1 MKEDWKFQ
9 RRRARLV
16 EELREKGITSERVL
30 AAIGKVERQHFVDPA
45 FLSRA
50 YHDEALPIGL
60 KQTISQPFTVAYQS
74 QTLNPQ
80 RDERILEIGTG
91 SGYQAA
97 VLCEMGARV
106 YTIERVR
113 GLYEHTA
120 PLLRSLGYRSNCR
133 FGDGMAG
140 WESMGPFDG
149 IIVTAGAS
157 DVPDSLLRQLKL
169 PDGMK
174 PGGRMVIP
182 VGGRDKQMMTYIVRM
197 GEEEFDRIEME
208 AFRFVPLLGNTD

>member
-16 EELREKGITSERVL
+16 EELREKGISNERVL
-30 AAIGKVERQHFVDPA
+30 RAIGTVQRQHFVDPA
-45 FLSRA
+45 FLARA
-50 YHDEALPIGL
+50 YHDEALPIGM

-74 QTLNPQ
+74 QVLDPKPG
-80 RDERILEIGTG
+80 ERILEIGTG

-97 VLCEMGARV
+97 VLCEMGVRL

-120 PLLRSLGYRSNCR
+120 PLLRSLGYRANCR
-133 FGDGMAG
+133 FGDGMLG

-149 IIVTAGAS
+149 IIVTAGAL
-157 DVPDSLLRQLKL
+157 DVPDSLLKQLKL
-169 PDGMK
+169 PEGMK

-182 VGGRDKQMMTYIVRM
+182 VGGREQQMMTYILRM
-197 GEEEFDRIEME
+197 GEDEFDRVEME
-208 AFRFVPLLGNTD
+208 AFRFVPLLGNTQ